1 MAEKRTI
8 GRIERIC
15 LGEFGITDMQC
26 RVDTGAR
33 TSALHVD
40 RLLEVSDGF
49 VVFELVHAHETIRIR
64 ARVARR
70 SIVRTTSDTREAR
83 IVVNTL
89 LRIGDIEHPIDIGL
103 CRRDRMRHP
112 MILGRSAIAGYF
124 VVDPGKVYTDARR
137 RVVREDTERFALLGR
152 DR

>member
-8 GRIERIC
+8 GRIERVS
-15 LGEFGITDMQC
+15 LRELGITDMVC

-40 RLLEVSDGF
+40 RLLEVSDGY
-49 VVFELVHAHETIRIR
+49 VVFELEHANEAIRIR
-64 ARVARR
+64 AAVARR
-70 SIVRTTSDTREAR
+70 SIVRTTSETREAR

-89 LRIGDIEHPIDIGL
+89 MRIGDVEHSIDIGL

-112 MILGRSAIAGYF
+112 MILGRSAIAGFF

-137 RVVREDTERFALLGR
+137 RVVHEDTERFAIVGR
-152 DR
+152 ER